1 MIWISSGLVSFK
13 SISDRVRVLWGRAAA
28 PGRMHV
34 QPVPPPALRKSP
46 QKFSLID
53 FAWSRVYVTRFERRV
68 CLDFC
73 ICVRAEISVRAK
85 KSKRER
91 NFAPPEVSLCHF
103 RQEFCLST
111 KAESISKIPLMGHTS
126 RRLLFSCVFGL
137 CTWPTFKSP
146 HERLIYERCRM

>member
-1 MIWISSGLVSFK
+1 MDILWSREFQINFGPRESSLGPS
-13 SISDRVRVLWGRAAA
+13 SCARPDACAAGAAA
-28 PGRMHV
+28 GSAKIAAKILADRFCV
-34 QPVPPPALRKSP
+34 EQ
-46 QKFSLID
+46 
-53 FAWSRVYVTRFERRV
+53 RVYVTRFERRV

-146 HERLIYERCRM
+146 HERLIYERSRM